1 MNTCGDEVLPYS
13 PDVLNGLKAFRI
25 GLCIAFG
32 LAALSHVMISNIRRE
47 GFAKRNV
54 SVEDGCGVRSNFLS
68 LLIHLVPIGF
78 LILQETRSSH
88 LNRYIWTIQTIVN
101 HF

>member
-1 MNTCGDEVLPYS
+1 MNTCGDEVLPYP

-32 LAALSHVMISNIRRE
+32 LAALSHVIISNIRRE
-47 GFAKRNV
+47 GLAKRNV
-54 SVEDGCGVRSNFLS
+54 TAEDGFGMRSNFLS
-68 LLIHLVPIGF
+68 LVIHLVPIGF
-78 LILQETRSSH
+78 VILQETSSSH
-88 LNRYIWTIQTIVN
+88 WNRCSETIQTIII